1 MALNFAQVRQD
12 LSTFDFRTLFSET
25 LGWNAPPSKRGEVL
39 EAEGVTFTLTQI
51 AELAGVMVLEA
62 TAPGDTLPDAKTRR
76 ALHKQVGER
85 YFENLL
91 IFVDEARTRSLWVYA
106 KREGAKTVYRDHPF
120 VKGQPGDLF
129 IGKLSGIIFD
139 VKDFDADGNVS
150 VVDVAARLKNALD
163 VERTTKKFYAEF
175 QEQHLAFVELI
186 EGVPDD
192 RARRWYAS
200 VLLNR
205 LMFVYFLQRKGFVDG
220 GKLNYLRDKLKLT
233 RAQGQNYYADFLR
246 PLFFEGLRQTRRTP
260 HARSAGASG
269 RDQVPQR
276 WALLRTHHRAGKPGH
291 KRFPTKRSSNLLGLF
306 ARYSWNLNDLPR

>member
-25 LGWNAPPSKRGEVL
+25 LGWNPPPSRKGEVL
-39 EAEGVTFTLTQI
+39 EAEGVTFTLKQI

-85 YFENLL
+85 YLENLL
-91 IFVDEARTRSLWVYA
+91 IFVDEARTRSLWAYA
-106 KREGAKTVYRDHPF
+106 KREGSKTVYRDHPF
-120 VKGQPGDLF
+120 IKGQPGDLF

-150 VVDVAARLKNALD
+150 VVEVAARLKNALD

-175 QEQHLAFVELI
+175 QQQHLAFVELI
-186 EGVPDD
+186 EGIPDD

-220 GKLNYLRDKLKLT
+220 GNLNYLHDKLRLT
-233 RAQGQNYYADFLR
+233 EREGNNYYTDFLR
-246 PLFFEGLRQTRRTP
+246 PLFFEGFAKPAEHRTP
-260 HARSAGASG
+260 EAR
-269 RDQVPQR
+269 
-276 WALLRTHHRAGKPGH
+276 ALLGEIKYLNG
-291 KRFPTKRSSNLLGLF
+291 GLF
-306 ARYSWNLNDLPR
+306 LEHTLSKPTQTFQFRTKPSATS